1 MPDFEKSVQRAVA
14 RLLPAS
20 MRARISVLATLAVAC
35 PAIGVV
41 ALCFAMHASVATML
55 TLATLALLPA
65 TLFLYGAARAAAP
78 IQNVAARLAAC
89 AADPAGEQGADHLP
103 RLQSNLRAVT
113 AKVEA
118 MERHGARDAISGLP
132 VREEFLHGVTGDLSR
147 GRGESLMGIV
157 RFANYERVAAFDA
170 GAGRRVLSAFA
181 VRLRDAVH
189 PARRV
194 GHVDRD
200 TFAIWFSGVDRKKAV
215 AELRALAYVLAQEI
229 SHADFT
235 LAPDVQI
242 GFAIHPIDADDGASL
257 LSRAFV
263 SLARPQRTA
272 EGRIA
277 FFAPPSAQ
285 DARRSFALEQD
296 LRQAVRRGEL
306 ALHYQPCV
314 DVTTGKVCGAEAL
327 LRWNHSELGAVPPGE
342 FVSLLEK
349 SGLVHEIGLWTLN
362 TACRQL
368 SAWRNTPLADL
379 RIAINLSAHQFRD
392 ASLKAALQRTL
403 TSHCL
408 EPQQLELELTET
420 VAMEDAERTLK
431 LFQEL
436 KQLGFSL
443 AIDDFGSGYSSL
455 GYLKRL
461 PFNKLKIDREFVS
474 HVDERA
480 DSRAICRALIELSA
494 GLGIS
499 VLAEGVERFDEVE
512 ALHKLGCS
520 TFQGYFFSPP
530 LAPDAF
536 AERVMDGEWLRLV
549 GSHVHREQAE
559 IRRRFL

>member
-1 MPDFEKSVQRAVA
+1 MSGFGKKMQRAVT

-20 MRARISVLATLAVAC
+20 MQARINVFAVFAVAC
-35 PAIGVV
+35 PALAVI
-41 ALCFAMHASVATML
+41 ALCFAMQASVA
-55 TLATLALLPA
+55 ATLIIASLALVPA
-65 TLFLYGAARAAAP
+65 TLLLYGAVQAAAP
-78 IQNVAARLAAC
+78 IRGVAAALADC
-89 AADPAGEQGADHLP
+89 AGDPSGAPGADHFH
-103 RLQSNLRAVT
+103 RLQSNLRAVV
-113 AKVEA
+113 AKIET
-118 MERHGARDAISGLP
+118 MERHGTRDPVSGLA

-170 GAGRRVLSAFA
+170 AAGKSVLAAFA
-181 VRLRDAVH
+181 ARLRDAVH

-200 TFAIWFSGVDRKKAV
+200 SFAIWFSGVDRKRAV

-229 SHADFT
+229 IHPDLT

-242 GFAIHPIDADDGASL
+242 GFAIYPIDADDGASL

-306 ALHYQPCV
+306 ALAYQPCV
-314 DVTTGKVCGAEAL
+314 DVTTGEVCGAEAL
-327 LRWNHSELGAVPPGE
+327 LRWRHRELGEVPPGE
-342 FVSLLEK
+342 FVGLLEK

-368 SAWRNTPLADL
+368 SAWRNTPLANVK
-379 RIAINLSAHQFRD
+379 IAINLSAHQLRD
-392 ASLKAALQRTL
+392 QSLKAALQRTL

-408 EPQQLELELTET
+408 DPQQLELELTET
-420 VAMEDAERTLK
+420 VAMEDAERTLQ

-461 PFNKLKIDREFVS
+461 PFNKLKIDREFVTR
-474 HVDERA
+474 VDERA

-499 VLAEGVERFDEVE
+499 VLAEGVERLDEVE
-512 ALHKLGCS
+512 ALHRLGCS
-520 TFQGYFFSPP
+520 TFQGYFFAPP

-536 AERVMDGEWLRLV
+536 EERVLDGEWLRLV